1 MRLTVKVLITHP
13 LYGLG
18 YCCLWAFFRRYT
30 STAMIALRLG
40 TTKRAII
47 YAKHKGAK
55 EGCLSCPNCMK
66 KRLGL

>member
-13 LYGLG
+13 THGLG
-18 YCCLWAFFRRYT
+18 YCCLWAFFKRFS

-47 YAKHKGAK
+47 YAKHKGAL
-55 EGCLSCPNCMK
+55 EGCTSCPNCMK
-66 KRLGL
+66 DKLRL